1 MKGICYIV
9 GAADTEELFLD
20 ASVLKND
27 DCVIAA
33 DGGYKTL
40 QRWEIEPHHIIGD
53 FDSLGFVP
61 CEEQVVRYPS
71 EKDDTD
77 MMIAVKLGLEK
88 GYRKFVIYGGLGGRL
103 DHTLANIH
111 VLDYLV
117 KHGARGCLAGKQEN
131 VLLVKDEKV
140 VFHENAEGV
149 ISIFAYGGNAEG
161 VYLSGLKYPLTDAVL
176 TTDFPIGVSNEFI
189 GTKSDIHVRKGRLL
203 ILWTGDIHLYSI

>member
-1 MKGICYIV
+1 MKGTCYIV
-9 GAADTEELFLD
+9 GAADTEDTILD
-20 ASVLKND
+20 VSVLKND

-33 DGGYKTL
+33 DGGYQTL
-40 QRWEIEPHHIIGD
+40 KQWGIKPHQIIGD

-61 CEEQVVRYPS
+61 DEQQVVRYPS

-88 GYRKFVIYGGLGGRL
+88 GYERFVIYGGLGGRL

-111 VLDYLV
+111 VLEYLA
-117 KHGARGCLAGKQEN
+117 KHGARGCLAGNCEN
-131 VLLVKDEKV
+131 VILVENEKV
-140 VFHENAEGV
+140 TFEENAEGV

-176 TTDFPIGVSNEFI
+176 TTDFPVGVSNEFT
-189 GTKSDIHVRKGRLL
+189 GVKSDISVRNGRLL